1 MNNPLKNDYILSI
14 TAKLSMAIIGVISS
28 AFCTRYLGVEY
39 KGEYTFIQ
47 QAVSVIAL
55 ILNLGF
61 YQSYAFNF
69 RKYGETVYKKY
80 ISLFFAQFIVY
91 CTLAVIIAAV
101 SRNLQI
107 ALIVILAPVQ
117 ILRIQMDNIMLV
129 QNIRIKLIA
138 NIINSVVTAACYG
151 VFWVLLPASVFPVVM
166 TVFCADLLIVA
177 IYLIKEKT
185 RLTLKYFDAE
195 FSKSVL
201 KFGIVPM
208 LASLLVTL
216 NYSVDIFFL
225 RRMGEPIEL
234 SYYSLAAGIMNYV
247 WLIPDAFKDVVFS
260 RVAREE
266 KSASIP
272 FAIKCSIIILIAMV
286 VGFSLFGKVFI
297 TIMYDVEFVNAYS
310 VTMILFLG
318 VFSMVLFKVLG
329 IVLIAEGKRIPYF
342 LLLLVSV
349 ICNVVMNL
357 NLIPT
362 YGMYGAAVASV
373 ISYNMCG
380 LMFLFYY
387 AHAHHVN
394 PFVFIIPTRSDFKLL
409 SKLIKRGR

>member
-1 MNNPLKNDYILSI
+1 
-14 TAKLSMAIIGVISS
+14 
-28 AFCTRYLGVEY
+28 
-39 KGEYTFIQ
+39 
-47 QAVSVIAL
+47 
-55 ILNLGF
+55 
-61 YQSYAFNF
+61 
-69 RKYGETVYKKY
+69 
-80 ISLFFAQFIVY
+80 
-91 CTLAVIIAAV
+91 
-101 SRNLQI
+101 
-107 ALIVILAPVQ
+107 
-117 ILRIQMDNIMLV
+117 MDNIMLV

-297 TIMYDVEFVNAYS
+297 TIMYGVEFVNAYS

-349 ICNVVMNL
+349 IVM
-357 NLIPT
+357 
-362 YGMYGAAVASV
+362 
-373 ISYNMCG
+373 
-380 LMFLFYY
+380 
-387 AHAHHVN
+387 
-394 PFVFIIPTRSDFKLL
+394 LL
-409 SKLIKRGR
+409 